1 MNRLSTNNYSNF
13 GLNNQ
18 WYLLTKPSTKPI
30 FCRFDKY
37 QPKCPRD
44 CADISAESTTWDN
57 KKMELKAAKN
67 MSDKI
72 LNCLTAFCLLTVI
85 GTSALTAQLSPK
97 SITPDRIITGP
108 VTSKKITAKTITSIV
123 TIAPKTFDSETK
135 TGATKTITSETIA
148 SEIITPEP
156 NDTKTITPESNDNEP
171 NDQSVVL
178 APELTPESNDN
189 EPNDQSVV
197 LAPELT
203 PEQITALDSPP
214 ANTPSENL
222 TPTTNVWQKIYHPSV
237 DERVYII
244 LRYPY
249 YPGGKPYSSNDQLIT
264 EPTTNQLPTAEPN
277 SSTIP
282 SNQNIASDDTSNPQS
297 RINNLLFNTEQC
309 VAAIHQWREINESPG
324 TALEII
330 HAIELSRR
338 KSGIYQIQ
346 PKLAVNVIR
355 TLGKIGQVNYQFDYI
370 SRLILQK
377 LLAGYIDRPLLIRMD
392 KKLSEL
398 KSLTDLLTNQN
409 DQVGIALGIG
419 KINRQAYLTAN
430 QKSINYTSLT
440 HVPIP

>member
-1 MNRLSTNNYSNF
+1 
-13 GLNNQ
+13 
-18 WYLLTKPSTKPI
+18 
-30 FCRFDKY
+30 
-37 QPKCPRD
+37 
-44 CADISAESTTWDN
+44 
-57 KKMELKAAKN
+57 MELKAAKN

-156 NDTKTITPESNDNEP
+156 NDTKTI
-171 NDQSVVL
+171 
-178 APELTPESNDN
+178 TPESNDN

-430 QKSINYTSLT
+430 QKNINYTSLT